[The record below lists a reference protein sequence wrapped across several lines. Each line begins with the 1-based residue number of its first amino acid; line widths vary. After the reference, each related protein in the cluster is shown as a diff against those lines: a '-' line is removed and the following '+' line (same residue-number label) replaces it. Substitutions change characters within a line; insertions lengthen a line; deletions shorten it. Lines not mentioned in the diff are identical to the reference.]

1 MAEKRDYYDVLGVG
15 KSASADEIKK
25 AFRKAAVKHHPDKE
39 GGDEVKFKEA
49 AEAYEVLSN
58 AEKKQRY
65 DQFGHAGVNGGGGP
79 GGAGGGGA
87 GFGGFDFGGAGGGFS
102 FDISDLGLDD
112 ILGSFFG
119 GAFGGGGAG
128 GGRGKR
134 KSRGADLQTL
144 ITLSFEE
151 AVFGVEKKIDVT
163 TELACEH
170 CGGSK
175 AEPGSK
181 LKKCPTCDGKGH
193 INKVFST
200 PFGQINQDEVCPTC
214 HGDGQVPE
222 VPCSV
227 CHGSGRTRQTEEVKL
242 SIPQGVDDGAA
253 IRVSGKGAIGE
264 DGSRGDLY
272 VEIRVKPHKKF
283 TREGNL
289 ILSSEEV
296 EMVDAAIGV
305 EIEVETVDGKVKM
318 RVPAGTQSG
327 TDFKLSGRGVP
338 YVRGSGRGD
347 HIVTIRVKTPT
358 NLSKKQKDLLEEF
371 KSSKKRGL
379 FR

>member
-1 MAEKRDYYDVLGVG
+1 MAEKRDYYEVLGVT

-25 AFRKAAVKHHPDKE
+25 AFRKLAVKHHPDKE
-39 GGDEVKFKEA
+39 GGDETKFKEA

-58 AEKKQRY
+58 SDKKQRY
-65 DQFGHAGVNGGGGP
+65 DQFGHAGVNG
-79 GGAGGGGA
+79 ASGGGGGN
-87 GFGGFDFGGAGGGFS
+87 GFGGFDFSGAGGGFG
-102 FDISDLGLDD
+102 FDMSDLGLDD

-119 GAFGGGGAG
+119 GSFGGGG
-128 GGRGKR
+128 KK

-144 ITLSFEE
+144 VTLTFEE
-151 AVFGVEKKIDVT
+151 AVFGVEKKLDVT
-163 TELACEH
+163 TDLECEH
-170 CGGSK
+170 CKGTGS
-175 AEPGSK
+175 EPGHK
-181 LKKCPTCDGKGH
+181 LKECTTCSGKGRQTRT
-193 INKVFST
+193 FST
-200 PFGQINQDEVCPTC
+200 PFGQINQEEVCGVC
-214 HGDGQVPE
+214 GGEGQIPE

-227 CHGSGRTRQTEEVKL
+227 CHGKGKTRQSEEVKVV
-242 SIPQGVDDGAA
+242 IPQGVDDGAA
-253 IRVSGKGAIGE
+253 LRVSKKGAMGD

-272 VEIRVKPHKKF
+272 VEIRVKAHKKF

-296 EMVDAAIGV
+296 DMVDAAIGT

-327 TDFKLSGRGVP
+327 NDFKLSGKGVP
-338 YVRGSGRGD
+338 YIRGSGRGD

-358 NLSKKQKDLLEEF
+358 NLSKKQKELLEEF
-371 KSSKKRGL
+371 KSAKKKGL

>member
-1 MAEKRDYYDVLGVG
+1 MAEKRDYYEILGVG

-25 AFRKAAVKHHPDKE
+25 AFRKLAVKHHPDKE
-39 GGDEVKFKEA
+39 GGDEAKFKEA

-58 AEKKQRY
+58 PEKKQRY
-65 DQFGHAGVNGGGGP
+65 DQFGHAGVNGGGAP
-79 GGAGGGGA
+79 GGGA
-87 GFGGFDFGGAGGGFS
+87 GFGGFDFGGGAGGFS

-112 ILGSFFG
+112 ILGNFFG
-119 GAFGGGGAG
+119 GAFGGGG
-128 GGRGKR
+128 GKR

-144 ITLSFEE
+144 VTLSFEE
-151 AVFGVEKKIDVT
+151 AIFGVEKKLDVT
-163 TELACEH
+163 TDLACEH
-170 CGGSK
+170 CKGKKS
-175 AEPGSK
+175 EPGHR
-181 LKKCPTCDGKGH
+181 LKKCETCGGKGH
-193 INKVFST
+193 TTRTFST
-200 PFGQINQDEVCPTC
+200 PFGQINQDEICGTC
-214 HGDGQVPE
+214 RGEGETPE

-227 CHGSGRTRQTEEVKL
+227 CHGKGKTRQSEEVKVE
-242 SIPQGVDDGAA
+242 IPQGVDDGAA
-253 IRVSGKGAIGE
+253 LRVSGKGAMGE

-296 EMVDAAIGV
+296 EMVDAALGT
-305 EIEVETVDGKVKM
+305 EIEVDTVDGKIKM

-327 TDFKLSGRGVP
+327 NDFKLSGRGVP
-338 YVRGSGRGD
+338 YIRGSGRGD

-371 KSSKKRGL
+371 KSAKKKGL

>member
-1 MAEKRDYYDVLGVG
+1 MAEKRDYYEVLGVG

-25 AFRKAAVKHHPDKE
+25 AFRKLAVKHHPDKE
-39 GGDEVKFKEA
+39 GGDEAKFKEA

-58 AEKKQRY
+58 SEKKQRY

-79 GGAGGGGA
+79 GGGS
-87 GFGGFDFGGAGGGFS
+87 GFGGFDFGGAGGFS

-112 ILGSFFG
+112 ILGNFFG
-119 GAFGGGGAG
+119 GSFG
-128 GGRGKR
+128 GGRGKK

-144 ITLSFEE
+144 VTLNFEE
-151 AVFGVEKKIDVT
+151 AVFGTEKKMDVT

-170 CGGSK
+170 CKGTKS
-175 AEPGSK
+175 EPGYK
-181 LKKCPTCDGKGH
+181 LKKCETCGGKGH
-193 INKVFST
+193 ETRSFST
-200 PFGQINQDEVCPTC
+200 PFGQINQDETCRTC
-214 HGDGQVPE
+214 HGEGQVPE

-227 CHGSGRTRQTEEVKL
+227 CHGKGRTRQSEEVKL
-242 SIPQGVDDGAA
+242 EIPQGVDDGAA
-253 IRVSGKGAIGE
+253 LKITGKGALGD
-264 DGSRGDLY
+264 DGYRGDLY

-296 EMVDAAIGV
+296 AMVDAALGT
-305 EIEVETVDGKVKM
+305 EIEVETVDGKVTMK
-318 RVPAGTQSG
+318 VPAGTQSG

-338 YVRGSGRGD
+338 YVRGTGRGD
-347 HIVTIRVKTPT
+347 HIVTVRVKTPT
-358 NLSKKQKDLLEEF
+358 NLSKQQKEVLEEF
-371 KSSKKRGL
+371 RSAKKKGL

>member
-1 MAEKRDYYDVLGVG
+1 MAEKRDYYEVLGVG

-25 AFRKAAVKHHPDKE
+25 AFRKAAVKYHPDKE
-39 GGDEVKFKEA
+39 GGDEAKFKEA

-65 DQFGHAGVNGGGGP
+65 DQFGHAGV
-79 GGAGGGGA
+79 GGASSAPGGGA
-87 GFGGFDFGGAGGGFS
+87 GFGGFDFSGGAGGFS
-102 FDISDLGLDD
+102 FDLGDLGLDD
-112 ILGSFFG
+112 ILGNFFG
-119 GAFGGGGAG
+119 GAFGGGG
-128 GGRGKR
+128 GRGQR
-134 KSRGADLQTL
+134 RSGGADLQTL

-151 AVFGVEKKIDVT
+151 AIFGVEKKIDVT

-170 CGGSK
+170 CKGTK
-175 AEPGSK
+175 AEPGTK

-193 INKVFST
+193 LTKTFST
-200 PFGQINQDEVCPTC
+200 PFGQINQDEICGTC
-214 HGDGQVPE
+214 HGDGEVPE
-222 VPCSV
+222 VACSV
-227 CHGSGRTRQTEEVKL
+227 CHGKGRTRQTEEVKL
-242 SIPQGVDDGAA
+242 KIPQGVDDGAA
-253 IRVSGKGAIGE
+253 IRVAGKGAMGE
-264 DGSRGDLY
+264 DSSRGDLY
-272 VEIRVKPHKKF
+272 VEIRVKAHKKF

-296 EMVDAAIGV
+296 EMADAALGV
-305 EIEVETVDGKVKM
+305 EIEVDTVDGDRSVTM